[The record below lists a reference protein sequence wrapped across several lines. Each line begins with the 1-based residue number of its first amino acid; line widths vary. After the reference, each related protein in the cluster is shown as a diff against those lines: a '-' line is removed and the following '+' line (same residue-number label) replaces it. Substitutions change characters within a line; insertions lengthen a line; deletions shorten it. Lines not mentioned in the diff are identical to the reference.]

1 MRRHPAAPL
10 LAVAALA
17 LGVLTTVAPSVTAA
31 ATGPTAPPT
40 VSDPHCAPGSPDPD
54 HHTCGIEWPD
64 P

>member
-17 LGVLTTVAPSVTAA
+17 LGVLTTVAPAA
-31 ATGPTAPPT
+31 AAAAEPAATPVAG
-40 VSDPHCAPGSPDPD
+40 VPHCPPPGSHALGDQP
-54 HHTCGIEWPD
+54 CGIEWPD